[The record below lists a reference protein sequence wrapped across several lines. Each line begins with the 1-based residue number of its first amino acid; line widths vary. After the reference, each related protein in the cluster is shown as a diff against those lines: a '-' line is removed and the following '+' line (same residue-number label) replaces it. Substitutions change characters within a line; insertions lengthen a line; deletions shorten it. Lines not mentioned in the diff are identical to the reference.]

1 MTGAMAV
8 GGSSLLAQ
16 NRHRFAWRLCLLFGA
31 KRTSRLAA
39 FIARAVYV
47 ASMPTNRV
55 GGIASDSILANQ
67 SFDAQQGLPG
77 VKIRRWQ
84 IWTG

>member
-1 MTGAMAV
+1 MAV
-8 GGSSLLAQ
+8 VGT
-16 NRHRFAWRLCLLFGA
+16 
-31 KRTSRLAA
+31 KRTCGRTLSQGPLLNLGYVGCVV
-39 FIARAVYV
+39 RAKTGEDDDV
-47 ASMPTNRV
+47 ASIATNRV

>member
-1 MTGAMAV
+1 MTGQWQLAV
-8 GGSSLLAQ
+8 RRFWHKADIGLRGVYVCFWGKSGHQDLRRLL
-16 NRHRFAWRLCLLFGA
+16 LGLF
-31 KRTSRLAA
+31 
-39 FIARAVYV
+39 IV

-77 VKIRRWQ
+77 VKICRWQ